1 MKKQLTN
8 YSLLQNFAVAFFFAF
23 ALLFTT
29 QNAYAQYSPPCAIN
43 PIPSQQQMNFGN
55 NNKIVIGGYGAN
67 DGSICWNCYS
77 DSLVYGRSRA
87 FNMPTMGFVAGSP
100 VPHWSSRIF
109 QDIPK
114 QILRIQNGQNWLCYD
129 SIQWNRGIALDING
143 NVGIG
148 TDLTYGYKLAVNGG
162 IVAKNDIRA
171 TLLGV
176 TWPDYVFAPTYQL
189 KPLLLLEREI
199 DSIGH
204 LPELPSAQEVEQNGL
219 SLPQISTQLVKKVEE
234 LTLYTIEQ
242 EKKIEELTAQTTQQD
257 KKIEELK
264 QLVDRLLKEKE

>member
-1 MKKQLTN
+1 MKKSSIKI
-8 YSLLQNFAVAFFFAF
+8 SLLHHLAVAFFIAS
-23 ALLFTT
+23 ALLLST
-29 QNAYAQYSPPCAIN
+29 QNAYSQFSPPCGIN

-55 NNKIVIGGYGAN
+55 NNRIVIGGFGAN
-67 DGSICWNCYS
+67 DGAICWNCYS
-77 DSLVYGRSRA
+77 DSAVYGRSRA

-114 QILRIQNGQNWLCYD
+114 QILRIQNGQNWMCYD

-148 TDLTYGYKLAVNGG
+148 TDLTFGYKLAVNGG
-162 IVAKNDIRA
+162 IVAKNDIRT

-176 TWPDYVFAPTYQL
+176 TWPDYVFAPNYQL

-199 DSIGH
+199 DSLGH
-204 LPELPSAQEVEQNGL
+204 LPELPSAEEVEENGL

-234 LTLYTIEQ
+234 LTIYTIEQ
-242 EKKIEELTAQTTQQD
+242 EKEIAVLTIQAKEQE

-264 QLVDRLLKEKE
+264 QLVGRLLKEKE